1 MSKELL
7 SSKVIVEE
15 EEPKVRGVPSA
26 PTSVAGAVGITE
38 RGPVGVATLCNSFE
52 EYESRFGGSRPTRI

>member
-26 PTSVAGAVGITE
+26 PTSVAGAVGIT
-38 RGPVGVATLCNSFE
+38 
-52 EYESRFGGSRPTRI
+52 